1 MQVREK
7 EKQEQVDCL
16 ASSQFSTI
24 RLRQIILAVKQE
36 YNCKNHP
43 KIIFVSINVDVRDW
57 ITVKT
62 EKLAV
67 AMELLKDVSQV
78 TDSETL
84 ISHTQSKCL
93 W

>member
-1 MQVREK
+1 MPFCHHKLLKKLHIYVQVREK

-43 KIIFVSINVDVRDW
+43 KIIF
-57 ITVKT
+57 
-62 EKLAV
+62 
-67 AMELLKDVSQV
+67 
-78 TDSETL
+78 
-84 ISHTQSKCL
+84 C
-93 W
+93 